1 MGKENLRGESTKP
14 QDLLHEG
21 PKLTH
26 RFYESINI
34 YLQDAQR
41 NGVLR
46 PHQRDVF
53 ESFQR
58 FFQEGYTRGFIEL
71 PTGTGKTVLFV
82 ELSKALLNTDPSL
95 PRPKILVV
103 TPTKDLVQQIM
114 GRTGE
119 KGYGKFAP
127 ELKVGS
133 FFSDTPDK
141 EKTEEA
147 LDMYD
152 VVVTTYNSFSI
163 LNKRNEYRPI
173 TDTDKQLLLQEY
185 QSSRISEYIDKEEI
199 HHLVSS
205 IKYIPTGRNL
215 LNKFDVFILDEA
227 HHTLGVKTGSIVNS
241 LPPNK
246 VILGFT
252 ATPDASQQKKLIH
265 YLPEKIHSLELN
277 EAIWLG
283 LLAPIVPIGIKSGI
297 HIRGSNLY
305 DDSGDF
311 IDSRIRYLA
320 EDPKRNR
327 LIIEAAKSL
336 TQHGIGTVIS
346 CIAGNEA
353 WHARYLAEK
362 LEREGVRA
370 VAVHRGVPSQ
380 ERQEIYQQ
388 FEKGEID
395 VLTFIGVLSEGW
407 DSYRA
412 KAMIGA
418 RPTRSIIFSKQRV
431 GRITRPGGIAFAI
444 DIWDEYEDKNPAIN
458 VADILNEGDI
468 PLGSTVGI
476 AEDRGIIQQVIASLT
491 ETTPLMTVLPSNYK
505 NYEELL
511 SDLDVLNKGVLV
523 SYDRKQTPEWAI
535 ASRITSTYSGVTDEI
550 FAKIEELK
558 GIKISK
564 KLARQ
569 GNSIR
574 TVYSVNQAKDL
585 LYKLP
590 KIDPRKYFIDEKGV
604 KRISPEG
611 LVVLFGK
618 RYPNL
623 NLEIVQEQLEKIED
637 QLDWIPACY
646 QLTREGSQYRN
657 YKVIK
662 IYNAEQKTIDLLNQA
677 LSEYFQQTLLDKR
690 QI

>member
-1 MGKENLRGESTKP
+1 MGKENLRGESTEP

-26 RFYESINI
+26 RFNQSISI

-41 NGVLR
+41 AGVLR

-53 ESFQR
+53 ENFQR

-82 ELSKALLNTDPSL
+82 ELSKALLTADPTL

-103 TPTKDLVQQIM
+103 TPTKDLVHQIM

-119 KGYGKFAP
+119 KGYGRFAP

-133 FFSDTPDK
+133 YFSDTPDK

-147 LDMYD
+147 LDAYD
-152 VVVTTYNSFSI
+152 VIVTTYNSFSI
-163 LNKRNEYRPI
+163 LNKKSAHSPL
-173 TDTDKQLLLQEY
+173 TDANRQRMLQEY
-185 QSSRISEYIDKEEI
+185 YPTRIAEYTNKEEAFQV
-199 HHLVSS
+199 LSN
-205 IKYIPTGRNL
+205 IKNVPTGRSL
-215 LNKFDVFILDEA
+215 LHKFDVFILDEA
-227 HHTLGVKTGSIVNS
+227 HHTLGGKTGSIVNS

-246 VILGFT
+246 VVLGFT
-252 ATPDASQQKKLIH
+252 ATPDASQQKKLMH

-283 LLAPIVPIGIKSGI
+283 LLAPIVPIGIKSSI

-311 IDSRIRYLA
+311 IDSRIGYLA
-320 EDPKRNR
+320 HDPKRNR

-353 WHARYLAEK
+353 WHARYLAEQ
-362 LEREGVRA
+362 LEKEGVRA
-370 VAVHRGVPSQ
+370 VAVHIGVPSQ
-380 ERQEIYQQ
+380 KRQEIYQQ
-388 FEKGEID
+388 FERGEID
-395 VLTFIGVLSEGW
+395 VLTFVGVLSEGW

-476 AEDRGIIQQVIASLT
+476 AEDRRIIQQVIASLT
-491 ETTPLMTVLPSNYK
+491 ETTPVMTVLPSNYK

-511 SDLDVLNKGVLV
+511 SDLDVLTRGVLV
-523 SYDRKQTPEWAI
+523 SHDRKQTSEWAI
-535 ASRITSTYSGVTDEI
+535 ASRVTSTYSGVTEEI

-558 GIKISK
+558 GIKINK

-574 TVYSVNQAKDL
+574 TVYSVNQAKNL

-590 KIDPRKYFIDEKGV
+590 KIDPRKYFLDEKGV

-611 LVVLFGK
+611 LVVLFSK

-637 QLDWIPACY
+637 QLDWIPGCY
-646 QLTREGSQYRN
+646 QVTNTRSLYRH

-677 LSEYFQQTLLDKR
+677 LSEYFATTSNS
-690 QI
+690 